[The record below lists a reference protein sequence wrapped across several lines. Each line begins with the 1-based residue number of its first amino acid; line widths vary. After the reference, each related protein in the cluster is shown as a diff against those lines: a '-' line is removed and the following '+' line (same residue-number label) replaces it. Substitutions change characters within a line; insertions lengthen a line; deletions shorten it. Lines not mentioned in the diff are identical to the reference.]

1 MEETVPAGRAA
12 GVNRWTP
19 LVAGMYLEL
28 CGGSVYITSLYLATV
43 KELWF
48 ASRADATLLMQ
59 QLVYAS
65 NLGCFL
71 PLAGI
76 FYDSRHGGPRNT
88 VYVGAALTLLGYGGV
103 WLCASYPRYSSFG
116 LLWVFWFLWGH
127 GTGYF
132 DNAVRVRVRVS

>member
-1 MEETVPAGRAA
+1 MPAGRAA
-12 GVNRWTP
+12 SVNRWTP

-76 FYDSRHGGPRNT
+76 FYDSRH
-88 VYVGAALTLLGYGGV
+88 
-103 WLCASYPRYSSFG
+103 ASPLYLPCISP
-116 LLWVFWFLWGH
+116 
-127 GTGYF
+127 
-132 DNAVRVRVRVS
+132 VSPMYLPCMSHVSPPYLPIISPISPL

>member
-1 MEETVPAGRAA
+1 MEEAVQDAVPAGRAA
-12 GVNRWTP
+12 SVNRWTP

-43 KELWF
+43 KGLWF

-76 FYDSRHGGPRNT
+76 FYDSRH
-88 VYVGAALTLLGYGGV
+88 
-103 WLCASYPRYSSFG
+103 ASPLYLPWISP
-116 LLWVFWFLWGH
+116 
-127 GTGYF
+127 
-132 DNAVRVRVRVS
+132 VSPPYLPHISPISPL